1 MDFGFVLLLMQ
12 LSRYGQ
18 LHRRLGYANVQN
30 VTELRKCKSVPF
42 DLYSWD
48 SKVEFWKFLFWL
60 NCSDIF
66 IVQIFS
72 SNCSYSFIKLFRYF
86 HCSYIFI
93 VQTFELFRYFHCSDI
108 FIVQIFSLFRYFHQI
123 IQIFL
128 LFRYFHQLF
137 SDGLSLSFFH
147 LALHPQSETERN

>member
-12 LSRYGQ
+12 LSWYGQ

-72 SNCSYSFIKLFRYF
+72 SNCSYSLIK
-86 HCSYIFI
+86 
-93 VQTFELFRYFHCSDI
+93 LFRYFHCSDI
-108 FIVQIFSLFRYFHQI
+108 FIDQIFSSNYSDIFIVQIFSSTVFRRI
-123 IQIFL
+123 IFIL
-128 LFRYFHQLF
+128 LPSTPASSIWNREKLEVRKKWCKN
-137 SDGLSLSFFH
+137 G
-147 LALHPQSETERN
+147 R

>member
-1 MDFGFVLLLMQ
+1 MITTQKNVKQLDFGFVLLLMQ
-12 LSRYGQ
+12 LSWYGQ

-48 SKVEFWKFLFWL
+48 SKVEFWKFLFGL
-60 NCSDIF
+60 NCSGIFIVQIFSSNYSVRYFHLIVHIFSSNSSDIF

-72 SNCSYSFIKLFRYF
+72 SNCS
-86 HCSYIFI
+86 
-93 VQTFELFRYFHCSDI
+93 DI
-108 FIVQIFSLFRYFHQI
+108 LIE
-123 IQIFL
+123 

-137 SDGLSLSFFH
+137 SDGLSLSVSH
-147 LALHPQSETERN
+147 LALHPQSKTERN